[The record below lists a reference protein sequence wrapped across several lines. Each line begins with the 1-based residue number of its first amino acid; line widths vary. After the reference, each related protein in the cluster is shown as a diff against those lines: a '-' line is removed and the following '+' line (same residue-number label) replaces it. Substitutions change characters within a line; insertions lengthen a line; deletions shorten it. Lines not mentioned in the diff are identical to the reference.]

1 MFTQDS
7 RNKSEN
13 DECRGRLLN
22 TICKFFKSPSP
33 PDKSATSPSKGEVN
47 GLLRFTR
54 NDDRVRAEVGRSM
67 IEMLGVLAIIGVLSV
82 GGIAGYSK
90 AMEKFKYNKITQEY
104 TDLIFGLLPF
114 INTLPDQN
122 GENNVVNE
130 GITEL
135 ADSLNLIPKTW
146 RITSSKVVM
155 DEYGN
160 NLNLFIRNG
169 QLVLDVYL
177 SVSGE
182 SQQFYKFCQE
192 FTTNFI
198 QPLHSVLYRLRMYKA
213 SGVGTVRVYYGSDYC
228 TADNKCIKD
237 LTVAETDDYCR
248 SCGES
253 GKCALAFEFPK

>member
-1 MFTQDS
+1 
-7 RNKSEN
+7 
-13 DECRGRLLN
+13 
-22 TICKFFKSPSP
+22 
-33 PDKSATSPSKGEVN
+33 
-47 GLLRFTR
+47 
-54 NDDRVRAEVGRSM
+54 
-67 IEMLGVLAIIGVLSV
+67 MLGVLAIIGVLSV

-213 SGVGTVRVYYGSDYC
+213 PGVGTVRVYYGSDYC

>member
-1 MFTQDS
+1 MSICVAYD
-7 RNKSEN
+7 NKVMDTLELPQPIKRHVAPKY
-13 DECRGRLLN
+13 D
-22 TICKFFKSPSP
+22 ICS
-33 PDKSATSPSKGEVN
+33 
-47 GLLRFTR
+47 
-54 NDDRVRAEVGRSM
+54 VGRSM
-67 IEMLGVLAIIGVLSV
+67 IEMLGVLAIIAILSV

-90 AMEKFKYNKITQEY
+90 AMEKFKYNKIIHEY
-104 TDLIFGLLPF
+104 TNLVFGLLPF
-114 INTLPDQN
+114 INTLPNQN
-122 GENNVVNE
+122 DENNITNE

-135 ADSLNLIPKTW
+135 ANSLNLIPKTW
-146 RITSSKVVM
+146 HITSSKYVT

-160 NLNLFIRNG
+160 NLHLFIRNG

-213 SGVGTVRVYYGSDYC
+213 PGVGTVRVYYGSGYC
-228 TADNKCIKD
+228 TAESKCIKD
-237 LTVAETDDYCR
+237 LTIIETDAYCR

-253 GKCALAFEFPK
+253 RKCALAFEFPK

>member
-1 MFTQDS
+1 MTGG
-7 RNKSEN
+7 
-13 DECRGRLLN
+13 RGAN
-22 TICKFFKSPSP
+22 AS
-33 PDKSATSPSKGEVN
+33 
-47 GLLRFTR
+47 
-54 NDDRVRAEVGRSM
+54 GRSM
-67 IEMLGVLAIIGVLSV
+67 IEMLGVLAIIAVLSV

-104 TDLIFGLLPF
+104 TDFVFGLLPF

-192 FTTNFI
+192 FTKNFI

-213 SGVGTVRVYYGSDYC
+213 PGVGTVRVYYGSDYC

-237 LTVAETDDYCR
+237 LTVAETNDYCR
-248 SCGES
+248 SCGKS